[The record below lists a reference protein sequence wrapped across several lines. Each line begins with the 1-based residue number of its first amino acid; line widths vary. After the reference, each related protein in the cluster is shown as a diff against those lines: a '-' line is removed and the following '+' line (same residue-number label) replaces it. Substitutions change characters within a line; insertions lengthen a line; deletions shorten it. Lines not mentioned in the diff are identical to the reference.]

1 MVTECY
7 GLHSLPFPVLNCAY
21 SLLVEMLSVFFW
33 CWNSCWNFYHLN
45 TFYAKMFSLEL
56 YSKLI
61 VVLLSNFFVVIEMI
75 KMFITFFFFSLHPHK
90 WVKCKKVASIHDCES
105 YQPLMCWDLM
115 NYIDHSIA
123 LHTCRYLLPR

>member
-7 GLHSLPFPVLNCAY
+7 GLHSLLFLVLNCAY

-33 CWNSCWNFYHLN
+33 YWNSCWNFYHLN

-61 VVLLSNFFVVIEMI
+61 VVLLSIILFVVIEMI
-75 KMFITFFFFSLHPHK
+75 KMFITFFSLHPHK
-90 WVKCKKVASIHDCES
+90 WVKCKKLASVHCDCES
-105 YQPLMCWDLM
+105 YQSLMRWDLM

-123 LHTCRYLLPR
+123 LHRYLLPR